1 VWFAPT
7 RFSRFSSKLPNAN
20 APESEDEI
28 LRSVKTVV
36 ELIDELVTQ
45 GIPAKRIVVG
55 GFGQGAA
62 IAVLTSIVSKYSG
75 QLGGVI
81 GQCGY
86 LPLRERISA
95 LRERQGLPK
104 TFVPVQMVLSCAMAD
119 PYLPRA
125 EFSAQ
130 VHKLKELGYTDA
142 TVKIAMFPE
151 LSCLDAAMNPLP
163 LKETLEFLGR
173 VVPRIEGGEEVQGE
187 SKNLQGKQMVG
198 IKNEGLTGGNVQ
210 QKQKKQVEERGRLQ
224 KTNLQSNQKEDK
236 KKTSSRSIRRIFGR
250 AFGSRNQEGSST

>member
-1 VWFAPT
+1 M
-7 RFSRFSSKLPNAN
+7 PNAN
-20 APESEDEI
+20 APESEEEI

-62 IAVLTSIVSKYSG
+62 IALLTSIVSKYSG

-86 LPLRERISA
+86 LPLRDRISA
-95 LRERQGLPK
+95 LRERQRLPNK
-104 TFVPVQMVLSCAMAD
+104 FVPVQMVLSCAVAD
-119 PYLPRA
+119 PYLLRT

-142 TVKIAMFPE
+142 TVKIALFPD

-163 LKETLEFLGR
+163 LEETLEFLGR
-173 VVPRIEGGEEVQGE
+173 AVPRIEGGGGVQDG
-187 SKNLQGKQMVG
+187 SKSVQGKQKLDVRR
-198 IKNEGLTGGNVQ
+198 EGSMGDDVQ
-210 QKQKKQVEERGRLQ
+210 QKEQGEERARLQ
-224 KTNLQSNQKEDK
+224 KTNLQSKQKEG
-236 KKTSSRSIRRIFGR
+236 KTQTGSRSIRRIFGR
-250 AFGSRNQEGSST
+250 AFGSKSQEGSSR